1 MSNMQIIPFN
11 FESNQ
16 VSVIEKDGEPWF
28 IANEV
33 CQVLEIVN
41 TSDAIKNLDE
51 DEKGIAK
58 IYTLEENRKY

>member
-1 MSNMQIIPFN
+1 
-11 FESNQ
+11 